1 MSAEQDPIEA
11 AIDAYRRALLM
22 LEPFR
27 AKLWEEREFTVSQ
40 LRLTYLI
47 RDHENPSL
55 GDLAEKLGITG
66 ATMSGLIDRLVK
78 RGVVERVPDTVDR
91 RIVRVRLT
99 PEGDQLSNELQRM
112 GREFLRIVIED
123 MGPEEAA
130 KLAASLDKFSA
141 AARERVAEGTYIRL
155 LHGEDVSGRQA

>member
-1 MSAEQDPIEA
+1 VSTTPDPIES
-11 AIDAYRRALLM
+11 AIDAYRRASGIM
-22 LEPFR
+22 EPFR
-27 AKLWEEREFTVSQ
+27 MKVWEEREFTVSQ

-47 RDHENPSL
+47 RDHDNPSL

-99 PEGDQLSNELQRM
+99 PEGEQLSSELERM
-112 GREFLRIVIED
+112 GHEFLRICFED
-123 MGPEEAA
+123 LGTEDAA
-130 KLAASLDKFSA
+130 QLASLLDRFSDA
-141 AARERVAEGTYIRL
+141 MKKRVADGTYLHL
-155 LHGEDVSGRQA
+155 LHGEQPATK